1 VTENDAR
8 RIHERLDEIICV
20 MGEQAVS
27 IAKLNTSFESMLTAT
42 AKAEVTR
49 KQTCPHNAAMARLQR
64 HVDSLE
70 SNLKTLKWL
79 GGVVT
84 VALLIPGLN
93 WFGQRLWL
101 LIVGG

>member
-20 MGEQAVS
+20 MGDQAVS
-27 IAKLNTSFESMLTAT
+27 IAKLNTSFENMLTAT

-49 KQTCPHNAAMARLQR
+49 EQTCPHNAAMSRLQR
-64 HVDSLE
+64 HVDALD
-70 SNLKTLKWL
+70 SNIQVIKWF
-79 GGVVT
+79 GGIVT
-84 VALLIPGLN
+84 VGLLIPGIH

-101 LIVGG
+101 LILG